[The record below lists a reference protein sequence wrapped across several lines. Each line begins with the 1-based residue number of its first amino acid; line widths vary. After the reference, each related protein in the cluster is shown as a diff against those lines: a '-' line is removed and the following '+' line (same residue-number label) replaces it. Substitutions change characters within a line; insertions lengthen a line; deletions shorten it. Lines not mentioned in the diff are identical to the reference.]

1 MLKTSILAAATI
13 VMLGAASAAYASDH
27 ENQSGG
33 FDIGPL
39 GQCFVPP
46 DCGQGQAARA
56 QARWRGF
63 SGYANAPDRWYHQER
78 GAHHAR

>member
-1 MLKTSILAAATI
+1 MLAAATV

-46 DCGQGQAARA
+46 DCGQGQAAAPR
-56 QARWRGF
+56 RGF
-63 SGYANAPDRWYHQER
+63 SGYAYAPDRWYHQER
-78 GAHHAR
+78 AWRRAR